1 MMEMGHVHLT
11 VFRNRNNKLNS
22 KNHFFWLALHGSE
35 SRYLDISKNKVG
47 AQTSLV
53 PSLDMPPWLQ
63 RLK

>member
-35 SRYLDISKNKVG
+35 SRYLDISKNTGVRWE
-47 AQTSLV
+47 LR
-53 PSLDMPPWLQ
+53 PPWSLP
-63 RLK
+63 